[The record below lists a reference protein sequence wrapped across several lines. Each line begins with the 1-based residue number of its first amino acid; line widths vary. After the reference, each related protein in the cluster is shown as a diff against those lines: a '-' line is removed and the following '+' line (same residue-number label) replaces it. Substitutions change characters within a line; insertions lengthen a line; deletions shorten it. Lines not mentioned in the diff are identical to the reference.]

1 MNITDK
7 RHIVK
12 IETLTP
18 VHIGSGIFLQ
28 NNAEFIRNGSDI
40 YIMDHGKLLDII
52 GEERVDYWVAAIE
65 RGDDVQK
72 MIERIGKNAQPSQY
86 AKRCI
91 TARNLREVKP
101 QATLKEC
108 IHDGRGI
115 AYIPGSSIKGAIRT
129 AILADLAFD
138 KKEYGD
144 KINFSDRSNK
154 FVGTPVERFLF
165 GKSPNSS
172 VFRFL
177 QVGDAYFTTGCEV
190 AINEVNL
197 NIRETHRSLL
207 DEGKSQ
213 LVEAIG
219 RGHEAEFTIKIASE
233 YNAFAFNE
241 AEKKDRIIADEK
253 KKTALKILP
262 DNMCSVE
269 KLFETINNST
279 KNLIKEEIGIW
290 EKTGRLYDD
299 DETAENYVNAMRK
312 ILQAAEGCKSNEC
325 VLRVGQASG
334 WRFTTGAWI
343 ESMDDDVYYKTVSKA
358 RFNAEEYKQ
367 YDFPKTRR
375 ITDNNEYPILG
386 FIKLTFK

>member
-18 VHIGSGIFLQ
+18 VHVGNGEFLQ
-28 NNAEFIRNGSDI
+28 NNAEFIKNNNNI
-40 YIMDHGKLLDII
+40 YIIDPGKLLDII

-65 RGDDVQK
+65 RGENVQR
-72 MIERIGKNAQPSQY
+72 MVERIGKNAQPPQY
-86 AKRCI
+86 AKRSI
-91 TARNLREVKP
+91 ISRSLIEVKP

-154 FVGTPVERFLF
+154 FVGTPVEQFLF

-197 NIRETHRSLL
+197 NIREKPYLL
-207 DEGKSQ
+207 DEDKSQ

-241 AEKKDRIIADEK
+241 AEKKDRTIADEK

-279 KNLIKEEIGIW
+279 KNLIKEEIEIW
-290 EKTGRLYDD
+290 EEAGRQYDD
-299 DETAENYVNAMRK
+299 DETAENYVDTMRK
-312 ILQAAEGCKSNEC
+312 ILQAAKGCKSNEC

-343 ESMDDDVYYKTVSKA
+343 ESMNDDVYYETVSKA

-375 ITDNNEYPILG
+375 ITDNKECRILG
-386 FIKLTFK
+386 FVKLTLK